1 MPTLFTLLSVCPFQA
16 PFSKSIGQPQAAVFH
31 PRKPLLYVANQRTVR
46 VYSLTKQALEQKLEA
61 GVKWISGLDIHPGG
75 DHVILSSYDYRTV
88 WFDSE
93 LSSRPYKTL
102 KYHAKAV
109 RRAVFH
115 PGGYPLMATA
125 SDDGTVHVFHARVFN
140 DFAQVRGV
148 SGALP
153 SGIWCSTLSFPL
165 PFPEP
170 RDRPGQNSE
179 RSQCNA
185 WR

>member
-1 MPTLFTLLSVCPFQA
+1 MADAVQVHQLSRHASQA
-16 PFSKSIGQPQAAVFH
+16 PFSKAIGQPQAAAFH
-31 PRKPLLYVANQRTVR
+31 PRKPLLYVANQRSVR
-46 VYSLTKQALEQKLEA
+46 VYSLIKQALEQKLES
-61 GVKWISGLDIHPGG
+61 GVKWISGLDIHPTG
-75 DHVILSSYDYRTV
+75 DHVILSSYDHRTV

-140 DFAQVRGV
+140 DFAQVRGH
-148 SGALP
+148 A
-153 SGIWCSTLSFPL
+153 
-165 PFPEP
+165 
-170 RDRPGQNSE
+170 
-179 RSQCNA
+179 
-185 WR
+185 